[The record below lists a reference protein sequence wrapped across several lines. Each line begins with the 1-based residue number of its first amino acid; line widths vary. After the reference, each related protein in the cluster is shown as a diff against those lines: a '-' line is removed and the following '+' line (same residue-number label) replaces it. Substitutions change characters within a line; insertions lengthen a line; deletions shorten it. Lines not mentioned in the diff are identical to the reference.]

1 MLADLV
7 ETTLT
12 SLTSSNVT
20 EVFIWLI
27 GATLFFSFLEGRR
40 GRHSNFLEYAPTLMT
55 SLGILGTFVGIM
67 IGLMDFD
74 ANDIDKS
81 IPGLLDGLKTAFVTS
96 IVGMLAAVVFNASD
110 AFFFA
115 PRRASN
121 GGKLEGATPD
131 DIHARLQEQSELLK
145 HVVAGLTGQEE
156 GTLVGQLKML
166 RSDFGDFKN
175 ETRAYN
181 TQFSTKLWQE
191 LEKFAEMMSKSATS
205 HIIDAL
211 RQVIQ
216 DFNNKLTE
224 QFGDN
229 FKALDAS
236 VKKLVDWQA
245 EYRVQIEQMSAQYQR
260 SVDALEKTQQALVII
275 GQECK
280 SIPQTMDDLKVILGE
295 NQHQLK
301 ELEKHLRAFVEMRD
315 AAVGAVPMIRE
326 KVEEIGE
333 QLVSGAA
340 TMRSVI
346 EQGATELS
354 GAVVSASGQ
363 LASSSQQV
371 QSTLSEAGQQLV
383 SGSEL
388 IKARLA
394 EGAERFDQSV
404 DQVANQLSTS
414 SLEVQSRLQNVGEQL
429 LQGSQK
435 MQVALEEGAEH
446 FKDSVHRTQASFS
459 DMANVVK
466 SSSEGLAETL
476 KDTSTE
482 VSNTSREMLT
492 RMQQSVTEM
501 QKSVSDTARIM
512 EEHSHKVH
520 EQFRK
525 TADEFGSSN
534 EEIMRTVSQSASRIQ
549 TEIKLF
555 SEQMLAATRQQ
566 VEQGVAGMEKGVKAA
581 IDESGKVVNKELE
594 RLEMATARE
603 IEKAMNEM
611 GAALVQITNRFVKDY
626 EQMVRR
632 MDDVIRIPAGVR

>member
-1 MLADLV
+1 MLANFV

-27 GATLFFSFLEGRR
+27 GATLIFSFLEGRR
-40 GRHSNFLEYAPTLMT
+40 GRHSSFLEYAPTLMT

-67 IGLMDFD
+67 IGLMGFD

-131 DIHARLQEQSELLK
+131 DIHARLQEQTELLK
-145 HVVAGLTGQEE
+145 SVVAGLTGQEE
-156 GTLVGQLKML
+156 GTLVGQLKL
-166 RSDFGDFKN
+166 LKSDFGDFKN
-175 ETRAYN
+175 ESRAYN
-181 TQFSTKLWQE
+181 TQFSAKLWQE

-224 QFGDN
+224 QFGEN

-340 TMRSVI
+340 TMRNVI

-354 GAVVSASGQ
+354 GAVVGASGQ

-371 QSTLSEAGQQLV
+371 QSTLNEVGQQLV

-404 DQVANQLSTS
+404 DKVASQLSTS

-482 VSNTSREMLT
+482 VSNSSREMLV
-492 RMQQSVTEM
+492 RMQQSVSEM
-501 QKSVSDTARIM
+501 QKNVSDTARIM
-512 EEHSHKVH
+512 EEHSQKVH

-594 RLEMATARE
+594 LLEMATARE

-632 MDDVIRIPAGVR
+632 MDDVIRMPAGVR